1 MKCNSCGEEF
11 NSCTSCD
18 SCVSNFEDKVNKI
31 IDFFASDDDLI
42 NIYYELEDYIDS
54 KVNDKLEEKK
64 QKESELEQQDGMFIT
79 AEEYKQLKNT
89 ERFIELIFG

>member
-18 SCVSNFEDKVNKI
+18 SCVSTFNNH
-31 IDFFASDDDLI
+31 
-42 NIYYELEDYIDS
+42 
-54 KVNDKLEEKK
+54 
-64 QKESELEQQDGMFIT
+64 QDGMFIT